1 MKQQNI
7 LSTFKNAIEG
17 CGYFFRNERNGKIQ
31 LVAAIITVGAGIW
44 LKISGME
51 WTILLLCITAV
62 FSLEMLNSAIERVCD
77 LVQPGFHPL
86 VKVIKD
92 VAAGAV
98 LVAAIASV
106 IVGAIV
112 FVPKLIIMLN
122 GHGHI

>member
-7 LSTFKNAIEG
+7 FSTFKNAIEG
-17 CGYFFRNERNGKIQ
+17 CGYFFKNERNGRIQ
-31 LVAAIITVGAGIW
+31 LVAAIITIGAAIW
-44 LKISGME
+44 LKISCME
-51 WTILLLCITAV
+51 WIVLLLCIAAV
-62 FSLEMLNSAIERVCD
+62 FSLEMINSAMERLCD

-86 VKVIKD
+86 VKIIKD

-98 LVAAIASV
+98 LIAAIASV

-112 FVPKLIIMLN
+112 FVPKLITLLN